1 MANFYSGMM
10 GAMGGD
16 IGNAGA
22 VDVAGIFKKR
32 MQQVDPRSESEKQIE
47 FNILRGRQQTQDDL
61 MRRIEGMQNNLG
73 GIPGAAGNIAGIS
86 FDINESPKNRKM
98 RGVRKLAETGVGG
111 EKDAALE
118 ILKKTG
124 GPQLPLAMGATSP
137 GYFLGSQMGMG
148 GGLPPMGNIGAMIGG
163 MIGRGVVN

>member
-1 MANFYSGMM
+1 MFYSGMM
-10 GAMGGD
+10 GAMGGGL
-16 IGNAGA
+16 GNAGA
-22 VDVAGIFKKR
+22 LLGGKAGQDVAGLFKKR
-32 MQQVDPRSESEKQIE
+32 MQEGQAAAPMPGMGATPGGVM
-47 FNILRGRQQTQDDL
+47 GRD
-61 MRRIEGMQNNLG
+61 I
-73 GIPGAAGNIAGIS
+73 GNVAGIS

-148 GGLPPMGNIGAMIGG
+148 GGLPPMGNLGAMVGG